1 MKRKYFKPIFFIGC
15 LIAVTGA
22 AMAYS
27 GRVSAWI
34 PNLVNSPDKPHHNG
48 IVTVAGHLVQDKIYQ
63 GGDGSV
69 GFSLTLRADD
79 VLGPNTENLRN
90 VDMVIVL
97 DRSGSMQGKKIQDAK
112 RAVSKLLSS
121 LSEKDRIALV
131 SYSNGVTKHSGLV
144 NATGTNRNLL
154 MSSIDR
160 IFAGGGTNLGAG
172 LQTGINTL
180 IGANAVGN
188 AGKVILISDGLAN
201 QGITD
206 PSSLGNMAS
215 VAVKKEF
222 SVTTVG
228 VGNDFNEHLMTHIAD
243 QGTGNYYY
251 LENPDAFADV
261 FQKEFYL
268 SSVTAATGVEI
279 HIPLKD
285 GLSVVDASGYPIK
298 IIRDHAVL
306 YPGDLRSGQTRK
318 LFLTF
323 KVPTHAQATYPIEGI
338 AVHYM
343 HNEAPFVASLSKSF
357 QIACVEDE
365 REALSS
371 IKKNEWEQKVI
382 QDDYNKLREDVSKDI
397 KEGKQE
403 KALERIHTYH
413 TSKQQLNAIVGSAKV
428 AENLDKDLD
437 ELRSFVN
444 DTFQGEPAAVM
455 QKQKAHSKA
464 LQYEGYKGRRTK

>member
-1 MKRKYFKPIFFIGC
+1 MKRKYLKPILFIGC
-15 LIAVTGA
+15 LIAITGA
-22 AMAYS
+22 TMAYS
-27 GRVSAWI
+27 NKVSAWI
-34 PNLVNSPDKPHHNG
+34 PNLVNSPGNPDKSG
-48 IVTVAGHLVQDKIYQ
+48 IVSLTGHLVQDKIYQ

-69 GFSLTLRADD
+69 GFSLTLHADD
-79 VLGPNTENLRN
+79 ILGPKAETLRN

-97 DRSGSMQGKKIQDAK
+97 DRSGSMKGKKIQDAK
-112 RAVSKLLSS
+112 RAVLKLLSN

-131 SYSNGVTKHSGLV
+131 SYSNGVTKHSVLV
-144 NATGTNRNLL
+144 NANDTNRNLL
-154 MSSIDR
+154 MTSVNR

-180 IGANAVGN
+180 VGAKAVGN
-188 AGKVILISDGLAN
+188 TGKVILISDGLAN
-201 QGITD
+201 QGITN
-206 PSSLGNMAS
+206 PVSLGNMAS

-222 SVTTVG
+222 SVATVG
-228 VGNDFNEHLMTHIAD
+228 VGNDFNEHLMSHIAD

-279 HIPLKD
+279 YIPLND
-285 GLSVVDASGYPIK
+285 GLSLVDASGYPIK
-298 IIRDHAVL
+298 VIRGGAVIH
-306 YPGDLRSGQTRK
+306 PGDLRSGQVRK

-323 KVPTHAQATYPIEGI
+323 RAPTQSQATFNIKDI
-338 AVHYM
+338 AVHYI
-343 HNEAPFVASLSKSF
+343 HNKKPFVASLSKTF

-365 REALSS
+365 REAISS
-371 IKKNEWEQKVI
+371 IKKSEWEQQVM
-382 QDDYNKLREDVSKDI
+382 QDDYNKLRENVSKDI

-403 KALERIHTYH
+403 KALERIHSYH
-413 TSKQQLNAIVGSAKV
+413 MRKQQLNAIVGSAKV

-437 ELRSFVN
+437 ELRSFVK

-455 QKQKAHSKA
+455 QKQKARSKA
-464 LQYEGYKGRRTK
+464 LQYEGYKGRRSN

>member
-1 MKRKYFKPIFFIGC
+1 MKRKYLKPILFIGC
-15 LIAVTGA
+15 LIAITGA
-22 AMAYS
+22 TMAYS
-27 GRVSAWI
+27 NKVSAWI
-34 PNLVNSPDKPHHNG
+34 PNLVNSPGNPDKSG
-48 IVTVAGHLVQDKIYQ
+48 IVSLTGHLVQDKIYQ

-69 GFSLTLRADD
+69 GFSLTLHADD
-79 VLGPNTENLRN
+79 ILGPKAETLRN

-97 DRSGSMQGKKIQDAK
+97 DRSGSMKGKKIQDAK
-112 RAVSKLLSS
+112 RAVLKLLSN

-131 SYSNGVTKHSGLV
+131 SYSNGVTKHSVLV
-144 NATGTNRNLL
+144 NANDTNRNLL
-154 MSSIDR
+154 MTSVNR

-180 IGANAVGN
+180 VGAKAVGN
-188 AGKVILISDGLAN
+188 TGKVILISDGLAN
-201 QGITD
+201 QGITN
-206 PSSLGNMAS
+206 PVSLGNMAS

-222 SVTTVG
+222 SVATVG
-228 VGNDFNEHLMTHIAD
+228 VGNDFNEHLMSHIAD

-279 HIPLKD
+279 HIPLND
-285 GLSVVDASGYPIK
+285 GLSLVDASGYPIK
-298 IIRDHAVL
+298 VTRGGAVIH
-306 YPGDLRSGQTRK
+306 PGDLRSGQVRK

-323 KVPTHAQATYPIEGI
+323 RAPTQSQATFNIKDI
-338 AVHYM
+338 AVHYI
-343 HNEAPFVASLSKSF
+343 HNKKPFVASLSKTF

-365 REALSS
+365 REAISS
-371 IKKNEWEQKVI
+371 IKKSEWEQQVM
-382 QDDYNKLREDVSKDI
+382 QDDYNKLRENVSKDI

-403 KALERIHTYH
+403 KALERIHSYH
-413 TSKQQLNAIVGSAKV
+413 MRKQQLNAIVGSAKV

-437 ELRSFVN
+437 ELRSFVK

-455 QKQKAHSKA
+455 QKQKARSKA
-464 LQYEGYKGRRTK
+464 LQYEGYKGRRSN